1 MVAQGKW
8 DCLREN
14 CFGDPVALS
23 PLYFQ
28 FFPSVPYPGPVNLPF
43 IAILILNDTLHWILS
58 LEVDTD
64 QCWFFFLIG
73 KLVIINTIDKTMSQF
88 SSLHFRNMISFNPHK
103 DPKELIQLSCTVMH

>member
-1 MVAQGKW
+1 MGAQGEW
-8 DCLREN
+8 DCLSEN

-23 PLYFQ
+23 LPYFQ
-28 FFPSVPYPGPVNLPF
+28 FFPSVPYPGPFNLPF
-43 IAILILNDTLHWILS
+43 IDILILSDTLHWILS

-64 QCWFFFLIG
+64 QCFFFLIG

-103 DPKELIQLSCTVMH
+103 DPKELVQLPSTVMH